1 MLKGRVT
8 AGGRGVPYATV
19 QLLGTSIGVSCNDAG
34 EYTLKLPAGHEGDT
48 VLVRSVGYESV
59 RLPVSFMPFSALVGY
74 KEAVIE
80 TARIT
85 DKKIILDEEAKEIL
99 DNKISL
105 IKSKLSLK
113 PVVSIT
119 YFVPDKSK
127 SGGSYKSAKGIIKK
141 IDLYKGII
149 VIDDN
154 KISICDIIDIDM
166 EDYYG

>member
-1 MLKGRVT
+1 MYDDIIDIKY
-8 AGGRGVPYATV
+8 PFD
-19 QLLGTSIGVSCNDAG
+19 LGHKRMSN
-34 EYTLKLPAGHEGDT
+34 
-48 VLVRSVGYESV
+48 YE
-59 RLPVSFMPFSALVGY
+59 RCAQFMPFSALVGY
-74 KEAVIE
+74 KEAVVE

-85 DKKIILDEEAKEIL
+85 DKKIILDEETKEIL

-127 SGGSYKSAKGIIKK
+127 SGGSYKSIKGIIKK

-149 VIDDN
+149 VIDDI
-154 KISICDIIDIDM
+154 KIFINSIIDIDGDM
-166 EDYYG
+166 FDIV

>member
-1 MLKGRVT
+1 MYDDIIDIKYLFD
-8 AGGRGVPYATV
+8 
-19 QLLGTSIGVSCNDAG
+19 LGHKRMSNYDRCAQ
-34 EYTLKLPAGHEGDT
+34 
-48 VLVRSVGYESV
+48 
-59 RLPVSFMPFSALVGY
+59 FMPFSALVGY

-99 DNKISL
+99 DNKINL

-127 SGGSYKSAKGIIKK
+127 SGGSYKSIKGIIRK
-141 IDLYKGII
+141 
-149 VIDDN
+149 
-154 KISICDIIDIDM
+154 
-166 EDYYG
+166 

>member
-1 MLKGRVT
+1 MYDDIIDIKYPFDLNHKRMSNYDRC
-8 AGGRGVPYATV
+8 A
-19 QLLGTSIGVSCNDAG
+19 Q
-34 EYTLKLPAGHEGDT
+34 
-48 VLVRSVGYESV
+48 
-59 RLPVSFMPFSALVGY
+59 FMPFSALVGY
-74 KEAVIE
+74 KEAVVE

-85 DKKIILDEEAKEIL
+85 DDRIILDEEAKEIL

-127 SGGSYKSAKGIIKK
+127 SGGSYKSVKGIIKK

>member
-1 MLKGRVT
+1 M
-8 AGGRGVPYATV
+8 YDD
-19 QLLGTSIGVSCNDAG
+19 II
-34 EYTLKLPAGHEGDT
+34 DT
-48 VLVRSVGYESV
+48 KYPFDLNHKRMSNYE
-59 RLPVSFMPFSALVGY
+59 RCAQFMPFSALVGY

-80 TARIT
+80 IARIT

-127 SGGSYKSAKGIIKK
+127 SGGSYNSVKGIIKK
-141 IDLYKGII
+141 IDLYREII
-149 VIDDN
+149 VMNDN
-154 KISICDIIDIDM
+154 KISICDIIDIDFC
-166 EDYYG
+166 

>member
-1 MLKGRVT
+1 MYDDIIDIKYPFDLNHKRMSNYDRC
-8 AGGRGVPYATV
+8 A
-19 QLLGTSIGVSCNDAG
+19 Q
-34 EYTLKLPAGHEGDT
+34 
-48 VLVRSVGYESV
+48 
-59 RLPVSFMPFSALVGY
+59 FMPFSALVGY

-127 SGGSYKSAKGIIKK
+127 SGGSYKNIIGSVNK
-141 IDLYKGII
+141 IDLYKSFII
-149 VIDDN
+149 VDDN
-154 KISICDIIDIDM
+154 KINICDIIDIDF
-166 EDYYG
+166 

>member
-1 MLKGRVT
+1 MYDDIIDIKY
-8 AGGRGVPYATV
+8 PFD
-19 QLLGTSIGVSCNDAG
+19 LGHKRMSN
-34 EYTLKLPAGHEGDT
+34 
-48 VLVRSVGYESV
+48 YE
-59 RLPVSFMPFSALVGY
+59 RCAQFMPFSALVGY
-74 KEAVIE
+74 KEAVVE

-127 SGGSYKSAKGIIKK
+127 SGGSYKSVKGIIKK

>member
-1 MLKGRVT
+1 M
-8 AGGRGVPYATV
+8 YDD
-19 QLLGTSIGVSCNDAG
+19 II
-34 EYTLKLPAGHEGDT
+34 DT
-48 VLVRSVGYESV
+48 KYPFDLNHKRMSNYE
-59 RLPVSFMPFSALVGY
+59 RCAQFMPFSALVGY

-80 TARIT
+80 IARIT

-127 SGGSYKSAKGIIKK
+127 SGGSYNSVKGIIKK
-141 IDLYKGII
+141 IDLYREII
-149 VIDDN
+149 VINDN
-154 KISICDIIDIDM
+154 KISICDIIDIDFC
-166 EDYYG
+166 

>member
-1 MLKGRVT
+1 MYDDIIDIKYPFNLNHKRMSNYDRC
-8 AGGRGVPYATV
+8 A
-19 QLLGTSIGVSCNDAG
+19 Q
-34 EYTLKLPAGHEGDT
+34 
-48 VLVRSVGYESV
+48 
-59 RLPVSFMPFSALVGY
+59 FMPFSALVGY

-127 SGGSYKSAKGIIKK
+127 SGGSYKSIKGIIKK
-141 IDLYKGII
+141 IDLYKSFII
-149 VIDDN
+149 VDDN
-154 KISICDIIDIDM
+154 KINICDIIDIDF
-166 EDYYG
+166 

>member
-1 MLKGRVT
+1 M
-8 AGGRGVPYATV
+8 YDD
-19 QLLGTSIGVSCNDAG
+19 II
-34 EYTLKLPAGHEGDT
+34 DT
-48 VLVRSVGYESV
+48 KYPFDLNHKRMSNYE
-59 RLPVSFMPFSALVGY
+59 RCAQFMPFSALVGY

-85 DKKIILDEEAKEIL
+85 DKKIILDEETKEIL

-127 SGGSYKSAKGIIKK
+127 SGGSYNSVKGIIKK

-154 KISICDIIDIDM
+154 KISICDIIDIDFC
-166 EDYYG
+166 

>member
-1 MLKGRVT
+1 M
-8 AGGRGVPYATV
+8 
-19 QLLGTSIGVSCNDAG
+19 SN
-34 EYTLKLPAGHEGDT
+34 
-48 VLVRSVGYESV
+48 YE
-59 RLPVSFMPFSALVGY
+59 RCAQFMPFSDIVGY
-74 KEAVIE
+74 KEAVVE

-85 DKKIILDEEAKEIL
+85 DDRIILDEETKEIL

-113 PVVSIT
+113 PIVSIT

-127 SGGSYKSAKGIIKK
+127 SGGSYKSIKGIIKK

-154 KISICDIIDIDM
+154 RIDICDIIDIEGDIF
-166 EDYYG
+166 YIV